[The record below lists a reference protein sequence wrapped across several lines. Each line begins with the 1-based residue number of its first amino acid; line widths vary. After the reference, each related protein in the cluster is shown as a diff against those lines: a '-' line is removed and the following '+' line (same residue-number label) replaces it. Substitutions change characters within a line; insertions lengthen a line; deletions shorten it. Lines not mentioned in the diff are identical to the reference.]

1 MNDAGEDETIYDE
14 LGVPPV
20 INAAG
25 TKTRIGGSRIRPEAV
40 AAMQRASRSFVR
52 LSDLQAEAS
61 SRIADATGADAGYV
75 TSGASAGLALACAA
89 ALAGR
94 DIERMAQLPD
104 TTGIPDEVVMARTH
118 RTGYDHAFRAVGAT
132 IVDVGTND
140 RHLGTGA
147 SNVEPWEIEAAIS
160 EETAAIGY
168 VQKPYTQP
176 PLEVVTDVAADYDV
190 PVIVD
195 AAAEL
200 PPAENLSR
208 FVDEGADLVVF
219 SGGKAIRGPQT
230 TGVVAGRAELIESI
244 ALQHLDMHAA
254 ADVWTPPSGLVDV
267 DQLDG
272 VPRQGIGRSMKVGKE
287 ELVGLIVAL
296 ESFLEEDHDERR
308 RVWRERADRIAADL
322 SDVAGLET
330 AVTTGDGVSVAPEVV
345 VRVDSDAAR
354 SSATNLVRVLRAETP
369 RIFVGSDRLDE
380 EVVMI
385 SPLCLEAGEIDYL
398 LERIRAHAACDC

>member
-1 MNDAGEDETIYDE
+1 MNDAGEDEAIYDE
-14 LGVPPV
+14 LGVPSV

-25 TKTRIGGSRIRPEAV
+25 TKTRIGGSRIRSEAV

-94 DIERMAQLPD
+94 DVERMAQLPD

-118 RTGYDHAFRAVGAT
+118 RIGYDHAFRAVGAT

-147 SNVEPWEIEAAIS
+147 TNVEPWEIEAAIS

-354 SSATNLVRVLRAETP
+354 SSATNLVRALRAETP
-369 RIFVGSDRLDE
+369 RIFVGSDRLE
-380 EVVMI
+380 EGIVTI
-385 SPLCLEAGEIDYL
+385 SPLCLEAGEIDYV